1 MSDGTE
7 FKQVNFYELIKLIE
21 EDRIVLPDFQR
32 GFVCKDKNKHKALIA
47 SVLSKLPIGTI

>member
-21 EDRIVLPDFQR
+21 RQNCITGFSERICLE
-32 GFVCKDKNKHKALIA
+32 G
-47 SVLSKLPIGTI
+47 